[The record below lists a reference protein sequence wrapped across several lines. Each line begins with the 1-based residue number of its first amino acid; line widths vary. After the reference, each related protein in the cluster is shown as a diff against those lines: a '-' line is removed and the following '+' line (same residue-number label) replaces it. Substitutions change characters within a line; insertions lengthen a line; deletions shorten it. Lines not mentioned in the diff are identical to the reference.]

1 MINLL
6 RYLESYQINEN
17 QIFENILNV
26 MMSMLLLLLF
36 HETFLDNRIR
46 RYGSPFYPLVVTF
59 YRIGIY
65 IQVQWLTRH
74 TLV

>member
-36 HETFLDNRIR
+36 HETSF
-46 RYGSPFYPLVVTF
+46 G
-59 YRIGIY
+59 
-65 IQVQWLTRH
+65 
-74 TLV
+74 